1 MADFVTAMTTALT
14 PANLWGALEPVAP
27 LVGVAVIFS
36 LGLGFVRKAVKGV
49 GKGKA
54 RI

>member
-1 MADFVTAMTTALT
+1 MGDFVTAMTTALA

-27 LVGVAVIFS
+27 IVGVAVIFS
-36 LGLGFVRKAVKGV
+36 LGLGFVRRAVKGI

-54 RI
+54 KI